1 MLAQPPGLRAFVT
14 PQRRQA
20 VPTQR
25 VSQLLPPGRYHATDT
40 GSHFWS
46 KRNCSA
52 ATIYK
57 NKSLLGN
64 DFLAGFAHI
73 KLHRLDARSITFLVT
88 ESFYDAAH
96 HIEHIFLQSLI
107 FGVKVP
113 RTFIALSR

>member
-1 MLAQPPGLRAFVT
+1 MLAQPPGLRAFVA
-14 PQRRQA
+14 PQCRQA

-25 VSQLLPPGRYHATDT
+25 VSQLLPPSRYHATDT
-40 GSHFWS
+40 GGHFWS
-46 KRNCSA
+46 KRNCATA
-52 ATIYK
+52 AVHK
-57 NKSLLGN
+57 NKGLFGN

-73 KLHRLDARSITFLVT
+73 KLHRLDAWSITFLVT

-96 HIEHIFLQSLI
+96 HIEHIFFRSLI